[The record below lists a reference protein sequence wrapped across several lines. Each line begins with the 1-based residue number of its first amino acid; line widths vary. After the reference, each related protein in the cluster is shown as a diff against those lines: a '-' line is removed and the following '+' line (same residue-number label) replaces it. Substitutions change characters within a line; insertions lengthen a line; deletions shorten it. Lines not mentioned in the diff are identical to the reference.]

1 MKKNKAVKVV
11 EKKDGITKAGFS
23 METLIMKAVERD
35 ASVETLE
42 RILAMRRELKAEL
55 AKEQYDQAMAKFQSE
70 CPEIKKTKEVKD
82 RSGRLLYAYAPIES
96 IVKQVKEIL
105 AKNGLSYSIKTEVN
119 GKVKSICTIHHIA
132 GHSEESEMEVPLG
145 VKTAIMSDSQAVA
158 AAATF
163 SKRYAFMNAL
173 GIMTGDDDTD
183 GAVNEAPPTE
193 IEEAKEKLEKC
204 MTISSLKKVWSG
216 FSKEIKGNREIIICA
231 NEIKSNIQ
239 NENTQKN

>member
-96 IVKQVKEIL
+96 IVKQVKDD
-105 AKNGLSYSIKTEVN
+105 GLIAEQVLVNPAEFRTTGEHVCAVRVATADGLEAYDVVPVRMAEPGWSPPNTCAVRASREMVYEVYYRP
-119 GKVKSICTIHHIA
+119 V
-132 GHSEESEMEVPLG
+132 
-145 VKTAIMSDSQAVA
+145 
-158 AAATF
+158 
-163 SKRYAFMNAL
+163 
-173 GIMTGDDDTD
+173 
-183 GAVNEAPPTE
+183 
-193 IEEAKEKLEKC
+193 
-204 MTISSLKKVWSG
+204 
-216 FSKEIKGNREIIICA
+216 
-231 NEIKSNIQ
+231 
-239 NENTQKN
+239 